1 MLALFNINFYKN
13 LPLMK
18 PLALLRIAL
27 VAMLSLASFSLRANP
42 TGGDVVGGS
51 AQISGGAGTLVVTSA
66 TQRTIINWQDFS
78 IGAGELTKFI
88 QPSANSAVLN
98 RVVGSNLSSIY
109 GTLQSNGSVYLINP
123 NGIVIGPGGVINA
136 QTFIA
141 STQNLSNENFLQ
153 GGDLLFSGA
162 SNASIS
168 NQGTITALGG
178 DIVLIARQVE
188 NTGALTAD
196 SGTVALAAGTQIL
209 LKESGSERV
218 FVQGGTG
225 SVLNR
230 GLIQSVQA
238 ELKANGDNMY
248 ALAINNEGIIRA
260 TGFNQ
265 SGGRVLLKSARG
277 TVHNNGTITATR
289 QRATETDGGDIQLI
303 GERVFV
309 TGGLLNAS
317 GVQGGTILIGGDY
330 QGANPDLINSRQTY
344 IGSAAQLI
352 ADGTIAGGKVVVWS
366 DEGTTFNGSISALGA
381 GTVEVSGKAGLAFN
395 GTVVTGGGSLLLDPQ
410 SITVQATLPNIDGLG
425 LGTDITSAAQLSNPA
440 TYGAVNSVITAAAIN
455 ALLTGNAT
463 VQLSAT
469 VQITV
474 NASITATGVGSL
486 LLSAPTVNLNAVIS
500 LPNGGS
506 LTGTATVVNV
516 GAAGRIQNGIDV
528 AASGATVNLAAA
540 TYIEQVRISG
550 KNLTL
555 NGMGATTVIQIPAT
569 PLTNSFV
576 YTGNGATYR
585 SIIQVDNASTV
596 NIQNLTVDGLGVGSN
611 FLNLRFTGIGYH
623 NAGGTINNVTVKNIN
638 EGPTAG
644 TQHGFGIL
652 AAVDT
657 GSYHLNIFNSN
668 ITKFE
673 KQGITLRGAG
683 LTYNVSNNTLD
694 NKDQIWA
701 TPNGI
706 VVFEGAT
713 GLIQNNTLTN
723 INGFLPGTDA
733 AGILLLNAG
742 AGTQVLNNTITN
754 ADIGIYSDSALGNLL
769 IQGNAVTNG
778 NYGIYISSTGGVT
791 TLQNNIVAN
800 AAYVNGYLY
809 SATDQVFHLINNQWI
824 NGVDGLYIQGS
835 GATGPLVSINSDK
848 FTNLSGYYIALF
860 DAPHNVYSQ
869 PGSAHMTFDGLDTGL
884 YNVNHSPLTL
894 AQFIAVNS
902 KIYDQ
907 RDIFEGLVLPY
918 YATYAQPP
926 VPNPTPLITANN
938 PLLSPQYGQVD
949 FLADNLNGFRPHE
962 EGAYYIAFRSTTAGN
977 AAGWGNQPV
986 LSALSSYDVQGNQ
999 KDIIRILPRTE
1010 GSSANNLSF
1019 LIPPL

>member
-1 MLALFNINFYKN
+1 MESYSTF
-13 LPLMK
+13 
-18 PLALLRIAL
+18 LRIAFVALL
-27 VAMLSLASFSLRANP
+27 VFSPPFSLHSNP

-51 AQISGGAGTLVVTSA
+51 AQISGGAGSLVVTSS

-88 QPSANSAVLN
+88 QPSASSAVLN
-98 RVVGSNLSSIY
+98 RVVGGNISSIY
-109 GTLQSNGSVYLINP
+109 GTLQSNGAVYLINP
-123 NGIVIGPGGVINA
+123 NGVVVGPGGVINT
-136 QTFIA
+136 QSFIA
-141 STQNLSNENFLQ
+141 STQNLSNENFMQ
-153 GGDLLFSGA
+153 GGDLLFSGSSSA
-162 SNASIS
+162 TVS

-188 NTGALTAD
+188 NVGTLMAH
-196 SGTVALAAGTQIL
+196 SGTVALVAGTQVL
-209 LKESGSERV
+209 VKESGSERV
-218 FVQGGTG
+218 FVHAGTG

-230 GLIQSVQA
+230 GLIQAVQA
-238 ELKANGDNMY
+238 ELKANGENMY
-248 ALAINNEGIIRA
+248 ALAINNEGVIRA

-289 QRATETDGGDIQLI
+289 HKATTNQTDGGDIQLI
-303 GERVFV
+303 GDRVFV

-317 GVQGGTILIGGDY
+317 GVNGGTILVGGDY
-330 QGANPDLINSRQTY
+330 QGANPNLLNSRQTY
-344 IGSAAQLI
+344 IGAEAQLV
-352 ADGTIAGGKVVVWS
+352 ADGTATGGKVVVWS
-366 DEGTTFNGSISALGA
+366 DEGTSFNGSISALGA
-381 GTVEVSGKAGLAFN
+381 GTVEVSGKEGLYFN
-395 GTVVTGGGSLLLDPQ
+395 GNVMTGGGSLLLDPAT
-410 SITVQATLPNIDGLG
+410 ITVQATLPNVDGLG
-425 LGTDITSAAQLSNPA
+425 LGNNLTSAAQLSNSA
-440 TYGAVNSVITAAAIN
+440 TYGAVNSVITAAAVN

-474 NASITATGVGSL
+474 DASITATGVGSL

-528 AASGATVNLAAA
+528 AATGAVVNLAAA
-540 TYIEQVRISG
+540 TYTEEVRISG

-555 NGMGATTVIQIPAT
+555 NGAGTTTIIQVPTTV
-569 PLTNSFV
+569 LNNSFI
-576 YTGNGATYR
+576 YTGNGGNYH

-596 NIQNLTVDGLGVGSN
+596 NIQNLTVDGRGLSSN
-611 FLNLRFTGIGYH
+611 FNNSRFVGIGYH
-623 NAGGTINNVTVKNIN
+623 NAGGTIKNVTVKNIN

-657 GSYHLNIFNSN
+657 GSYTLNVLNST

-713 GLIQNNTLTN
+713 GIIQNNTLSN
-723 INGFLPGTDA
+723 INGFLSGTDA
-733 AGILLLNAG
+733 GGILMINAG

-754 ADIGIYSDSALGNLL
+754 VDIGIYSDSALGDLL
-769 IQGNAVTNG
+769 IKDNTVTNG

-791 TLQNNIVAN
+791 TLQNNIVSH
-800 AAYVNGYLY
+800 AAIVNGYLY
-809 SATDQVFHLINNQWI
+809 STTDQTFKLINNQWI
-824 NGVDGLYIQGS
+824 NGVDGLYIQGNTTS
-835 GATGPLVSINSDK
+835 GPLVSINGDK
-848 FTNLSGYYIALF
+848 FTNLSNYYIALY

-869 PGSAHMTFDGLDTGL
+869 SGSAHMTFDGLDSGL

-894 AQFIAVNS
+894 AQFTAINN

-918 YATYAQPP
+918 YATYALPP
-926 VPNPTPLITANN
+926 VVNSTPVVTSNN
-938 PLLSPQYGQVD
+938 PLLDPQYGQVD
-949 FLADNLNGFRPHE
+949 FLANNLYGFRPHQ

-977 AAGWGNQPV
+977 PAGWGDHPI
-986 LSALSSYDVQGNQ
+986 LSALSSYDVQGIQ
-999 KDIIRILPRTE
+999 KDYIRILPRTE

-1019 LIPPL
+1019 LIPAL